1 VQTGEGGRREMEGEQ
16 RKETTKG
23 GCRSEKDREAG
34 RTRDKKEGMQI
45 ADCRRRQEEDSRRE
59 MQTGERRKEKMVQ
72 TGEGER
78 RKKKE

>member
-1 VQTGEGGRREMEGEQ
+1 MNREWRQQKGDAEVRRTEKEGE
-16 RKETTKG
+16 
-23 GCRSEKDREAG
+23 G

-72 TGEGER
+72 TGEER
-78 RKKKE
+78 KRNWWRSVKRQKGR